1 MIDNL
6 NQPVDF
12 VADDLERRLDNWRR
26 TVLYLG
32 HGGGTACP
40 SWAAMYI
47 KSRDALNG
55 TQRPASMRNL
65 VSVEELDGWMI
76 EAAWQALADV
86 DEKNVLKL
94 WYVRRAT
101 PETIR
106 CSMRL
111 RRMPVKVLLERAK
124 INLQKELAKRI

>member
-1 MIDNL
+1 MIEFDDSRL
-6 NQPVDF
+6 D
-12 VADDLERRLDNWRR
+12 VADVEFEKRLDNWRR

-32 HGGGTACP
+32 HGTGTACP

-47 KSRDALNG
+47 KTRDALDA
-55 TQRPASMRNL
+55 TARPASMRNL
-65 VSVEELDGWMI
+65 ISVQELDGWVI
-76 EAAWQALADV
+76 EAAWSALTNED
-86 DEKNVLKL
+86 DKTVLKL

-111 RRMPVKVLLERAK
+111 RRVPVNKVLERAK
-124 INLQKELAKRI
+124 NNLQKELAKLK